1 MLHNYYCLLQIH
13 ANSYKFFSTSK
24 APSSAKS
31 DRSVGGKT
39 RVQNL
44 DDSREAR
51 VLAGN
56 ASNLVQIN
64 NNVVK
69 SAQVG
74 MKRAQ
79 VDDDSDDD
87 KPLTRYFCSYSFLR
101 LHITN

>member
-31 DRSVGGKT
+31 DRSSGGKT
-39 RVQNL
+39 RAQNL
-44 DDSREAR
+44 DDSREAK

-56 ASNLVQIN
+56 ASNL
-64 NNVVK
+64 K
-69 SAQVG
+69 SQVG

-87 KPLTRYFCSYSFLR
+87 KPITRYFCPYSFLR
-101 LHITN
+101 IHITN

>member
-31 DRSVGGKT
+31 DRSSGEKT

-56 ASNLVQIN
+56 ASNLVGM
-64 NNVVK
+64 K
-69 SAQVG
+69 SQVG

-79 VDDDSDDD
+79 ADDDSDDD
-87 KPLTRYFCSYSFLR
+87 KPLTR
-101 LHITN
+101 